1 MLLYTTFQ
9 EDEKNKNKRVRGVL
23 KKMSWFI
30 EKTRTALG
38 FTPASTTESTENNTI
53 SPEDTERF
61 IVTQR
66 ARVGQLT
73 RKLEKIKAEIPLEKN
88 RQLLEL
94 KLRERDRIQL
104 EISNIKASLSDLEGA
119 KLTESSA
126 DAVIQSALIL
136 KNTNAKIGKAVEQTE
151 KLDVDGIVNDYRGNA
166 QVTTN
171 LSSRLAQPWLDT
183 GDDNDKIDAE
193 LDALLLN
200 KKEDD
205 ELDFYL
211 PQAPTHKI
219 NNNNNNNITL
229 QEKEK

>member
-1 MLLYTTFQ
+1 
-9 EDEKNKNKRVRGVL
+9 
-23 KKMSWFI
+23 MSWFI
-30 EKTRTALG
+30 EKTRNTLG
-38 FTPASTTESTENNTI
+38 FTPTTTPEEKTTI
-53 SPEDTERF
+53 SPEDSERF

-73 RKLEKIKAEIPLEKN
+73 RRLEKIKAEIPLEKT
-88 RQLLEL
+88 RKLLEL

-104 EISNIKASLSDLEGA
+104 EISNIQASLSNLEGA

-136 KNTNAKIGKAVEQTE
+136 KNTNAKIGKSVEQTE
-151 KLDVDGIVNDYRGNA
+151 KLDVDKIVDDYRGNA
-166 QVTTN
+166 QTTTN

-183 GDDNDKIDAE
+183 GEDEDKIDAE

-200 KKEDD
+200 KKEEDE

-211 PQAPTHKI
+211 PQAPTHRPKVV
-219 NNNNNNNITL
+219 NNNNNNNVTTT

>member
-1 MLLYTTFQ
+1 
-9 EDEKNKNKRVRGVL
+9 
-23 KKMSWFI
+23 MSWLI
-30 EKTRTALG
+30 EKTRTVLG
-38 FTPASTTESTENNTI
+38 FTSETGTENNTI
-53 SPEDTERF
+53 SPEDSERF
-61 IVTQR
+61 IATQR

-73 RKLEKIKAEIPLEKN
+73 RKLDKIKAEIPLEKN
-88 RQLLEL
+88 RQSLAL

-104 EISNIKASLSDLEGA
+104 EISNIQASLSNLEGA

-136 KNTNAKIGKAVEQTE
+136 KNTNAKIEKSVEQTE
-151 KLDVDGIVNDYRGNA
+151 KLDVNKIVDDYRGNA
-166 QVTTN
+166 QTTTN
-171 LSSRLAQPWLDT
+171 FSSRLAQPWLDT
-183 GDDNDKIDAE
+183 GEDDDKIDAE
-193 LDALLLN
+193 LDALLN

-219 NNNNNNNITL
+219 SNNNNNNNVTL